1 MIKKYRNMT
10 QEKIIVEA
18 SASSANLGPGYD
30 VFGLALDKPRDKIEI
45 TRNEKNQIELNILG
59 KYKNNIPKDIKSNIV
74 GIVAKKISEDLGITG
89 INIKLTKNIPLNI
102 GLGGSAASAAA
113 TVIAINELFQLKLS
127 KTEVVDYATY
137 GELKIAGSGHA
148 DNTSASIFGGFTI
161 VKSYDPLEIINI
173 RPPDNLEICIVI
185 PDIYINKR
193 KTEYARSVIPKEVNI
208 DKVTKNIGNATAL
221 VYGMSEKNIRI
232 IGESMF
238 DNIVEPAR
246 AFLIPGYKKVKEM
259 AIKSGAVGVA
269 ISGAGP
275 SIIALLDK
283 TKTDADNIGK
293 QMVAA
298 FKTEGI
304 KSEYYVTRVGDGPL
318 ITKTK

>member
-1 MIKKYRNMT
+1 MIKKYREMN

-30 VFGLALDKPRDKIEI
+30 VFGLSLDNPRDKIEI
-45 TRNEKNQIELNILG
+45 TRNNKNKIELSVLG
-59 KYKNNIPKDIKSNIV
+59 KYKNNIPIDIKSNIV
-74 GIVAKKISEDLGITG
+74 GIVAKRIAKDLEITG
-89 INIKLTKNIPLNI
+89 IDIKLTKNIPLNI

-113 TVIAINELFQLKLS
+113 TVIAINELFKLKLS
-127 KTEVVDYATY
+127 KTEIVNYATY

-173 RPPDNLEICIVI
+173 IPPDNLEICIVI

-208 DKVTKNIGNATAL
+208 EKVTKNIGNATSL
-221 VYGMSEKNIRI
+221 VYGMMNNNIKI

-246 AFLIPGYKKVKEM
+246 AFLIPGYKKVRDM

-275 SIIALLDK
+275 SMIALLDK
-283 TKTDADNIGK
+283 TKKDSNKIGE

-298 FKTEGI
+298 FKSEGI
-304 KSEYYVTRVGDGPL
+304 KAEYYVTKVGDGPL
-318 ITKTK
+318 IKKIK

>member
-1 MIKKYRNMT
+1 MIKKHREMN

-30 VFGLALDKPRDKIEI
+30 VFGLSLDNPRDKIEI
-45 TRNEKNQIELNILG
+45 TRNNKNKIELSVLG
-59 KYKNNIPKDIKSNIV
+59 KYKNNIPIDIKSNIV
-74 GIVAKKISEDLGITG
+74 GIVANRIAKDLEITG
-89 INIKLTKNIPLNI
+89 IDIKLTKNIPLNI

-113 TVIAINELFQLKLS
+113 TVIAINELFKLKLS
-127 KTEVVDYATY
+127 KTEIVNYATY

-161 VKSYDPLEIINI
+161 VKSYNPLEIINI
-173 RPPDNLEICIVI
+173 IPPDNLEICIVI

-208 DKVTKNIGNATAL
+208 EKVTKNIGNATSL
-221 VYGMSEKNIRI
+221 VYGMMNNNVKI

-246 AFLIPGYKKVKEM
+246 AFLIPGYKKVRDM
-259 AIKSGAVGVA
+259 AIKSGALGVA

-275 SIIALLDK
+275 SMIALSDK
-283 TKTDADNIGK
+283 TKKDSGKIGE

-298 FKTEGI
+298 FKNEGI
-304 KSEYYVTRVGDGPL
+304 KAKYYVTKVGDGPL
-318 ITKTK
+318 IKKIK